1 MQRLVSNQFSVSPG
15 ITNDALCSGSLR
27 VQDGN
32 RLSLLMAH
40 IGLGLTSTTKY
51 HIKRNKNDKSQS
63 SPPPHLFVWGAN
75 NAYLCQ
81 TPPLLSNHPLC
92 SPDCI
97 LVVSIDKHLRPNTAA
112 KTLWLLPQLKVLH
125 EAIVHKLSLHVP
137 AAVEGG
143 PVLAPTDA
151 LSSHTPLN
159 GRHAARAAELE
170 GRGSV

>member
-63 SPPPHLFVWGAN
+63 SPPPTSLF
-75 NAYLCQ
+75 
-81 TPPLLSNHPLC
+81 
-92 SPDCI
+92 
-97 LVVSIDKHLRPNTAA
+97 
-112 KTLWLLPQLKVLH
+112 
-125 EAIVHKLSLHVP
+125 
-137 AAVEGG
+137 GG
-143 PVLAPTDA
+143 PIMHIFVKLPPCFLITLYAHLTVS
-151 LSSHTPLN
+151 LSS
-159 GRHAARAAELE
+159 A
-170 GRGSV
+170 